1 MDAAFD
7 PLKVYD
13 AQGKRM
19 DEHNARIDSSDAR
32 DLLVDLKK
40 LPEGSYRVEWRVT
53 SIDGHV
59 IEDAYAFNVSANAS
73 ETQGGA
79 QAQAE
84 YAEGPGANR
93 RPEKSRDLLAGG
105 EHGRVRS
112 NSAIRSPT
120 RIARPRRAGAD
131 CGKGAASAQV
141 SRDTMT
147 AAMYSRSVSTL

>member
-1 MDAAFD
+1 
-7 PLKVYD
+7 
-13 AQGKRM
+13 M

-79 QAQAE
+79 EPRQNMLRGQE
-84 YAEGPGANR
+84 QNR

-112 NSAIRSPT
+112 NSAIRSPYL